1 MHHRFATRADA
12 EVLGELNR
20 QLIQDEGHR
29 NRMTGPELVA
39 RLREWLAEGYRASI
53 FEDASGIL
61 AYALYRENEDHVYLR
76 QFFVQRH
83 QRGNGVGRQCM
94 KILFS
99 EIWPR
104 DKRVAVD
111 VLYHNRA
118 GIAFWRAV
126 GFSDYCLRLERLP
139 ETEEKP
145 AL

>member
-29 NRMTGPELVA
+29 NRMTSPELVA
-39 RLREWLAEGYRASI
+39 RLREWLVGGYRVSI

-76 QFFVQRH
+76 QFFVQRR
-83 QRGNGVGRQCM
+83 QRRNGVGRQCM
-94 KILFS
+94 KILLS
-99 EIWPR
+99 EIWPK
-104 DKRVAVD
+104 DKRITVD
-111 VLYHNRA
+111 VLCHNQA

-126 GFSDYCLRLERLP
+126 GFSDYSLTLERLP
-139 ETEEKP
+139 DTQ
-145 AL
+145 